1 MTPGRRVACAA
12 MFKSAKLGSQLAL
25 VCAGVLAGC
34 GTSESADFSDADISR
49 VKDVRSSFGPQ
60 FKVTEFAPAGIDP
73 RLLGPQELPEG
84 MKFDPAD
91 CGSFANARPLPDGVK
106 GNMAATTAEGDG
118 NRFIVIA
125 VETSEPV
132 PINRPVDSCQK
143 VGFAGGG
150 VRGLVEVVEVPQIE
164 GAETLGTHRVLQTI
178 VDGKPSTGDIYNYI
192 ASFGTFFVIVT
203 ANPLVLPDKPVAPV
217 DTQRARDLL
226 TATVAAVKG

>member
-1 MTPGRRVACAA
+1 MS
-12 MFKSAKLGSQLAL
+12 KSAKLGSQLAL

-34 GTSESADFSDADISR
+34 GTSESADFPDADIAR
-49 VKDVRSSFGPQ
+49 IKDVRSSFGPQ
-60 FKVTEFAPAGIDP
+60 FKASEFGPTGIDP
-73 RLLGPQELPEG
+73 RLLEPQALPEG

-91 CGSFANARPLPDGVK
+91 CGSFATAQVLPPGVK

-132 PINRPVDSCQK
+132 PVNRPADNCRR

-150 VRGLVEVVEVPQIE
+150 VRGLVEEVEVPQID
-164 GAETLGTHRVLQTI
+164 GAETMGTRRVLHTV
-178 VDGKPSTGDIYNYI
+178 VDGKPSTGEAYNYI
-192 ASFGTFFVIVT
+192 AGFGPFFVIVT
-203 ANPLVLPDKPVAPV
+203 ANPLVLPDTPVAPV

-226 TATVAAVKG
+226 TSAVAAVKG